1 MFVCLV
7 IFTVEPFLSPLLH
20 NPVIVMVPIPV
31 TRVLSKI
38 CLLVLTRVRTIFFSY
53 GRNKLHFK
61 VKMGRKLKAATLN
74 ASNCGVQK
82 KKKKLNVIIKC
93 NGNNIIFANCFYDNS
108 EVKFTILSLKELQ
121 SNIPLNCQRLVWFDT
136 NGATSENERAG
147 LSYTLNR

>member
-7 IFTVEPFLSPLLH
+7 IFTVEPYLSPLLQ

-38 CLLVLTRVRTIFFSY
+38 CLLVLTRVRTIFFFSY

-82 KKKKLNVIIKC
+82 KKKLNVII
-93 NGNNIIFANCFYDNS
+93 N
-108 EVKFTILSLKELQ
+108 Q
-121 SNIPLNCQRLVWFDT
+121 M
-136 NGATSENERAG
+136 
-147 LSYTLNR
+147 